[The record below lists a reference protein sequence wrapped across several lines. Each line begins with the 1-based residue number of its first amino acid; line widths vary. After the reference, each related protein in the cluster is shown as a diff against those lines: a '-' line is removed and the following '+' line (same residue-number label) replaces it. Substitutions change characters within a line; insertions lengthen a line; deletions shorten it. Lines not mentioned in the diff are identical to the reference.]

1 MESMAT
7 RILLLVANARP
18 AGDAA
23 ATLAHAWRTLDDAG
37 CEVLLVSPEGGA
49 AHVDDSD
56 ATASGWAGD
65 VARRALLA
73 RTAAPAQVDAG
84 DFDAVVCLA
93 SGASGADEV
102 HASGG
107 IERIVRSVDAHGGVV
122 AAAGHVDCALVALVG
137 QRQDDADAAD
147 VARTVV
153 RRLAG

>member
-18 AGDAA
+18 ASDAA
-23 ATLAHAWRTLDDAG
+23 STRTPLADAWRTLDDAG
-37 CEVLLVSPEGGA
+37 CEVLLVSPAGGA

-56 ATASGWAGD
+56 AAATGWAGD

-93 SGASGADEV
+93 SGDDDV

-107 IERIVRSVDAHGGVV
+107 IERIVRSVDAHGGAV
-122 AAAGHVDCALVALVG
+122 AAGGHGDCALVALVG
-137 QRQDDADAAD
+137 QRQGDADAAD
-147 VARTVV
+147 VARAVV
-153 RRLAG
+153 RRLAS